1 MPIYFSKVRKLK
13 LEISD
18 DVSLVWLKQESKLEF
33 QFA

>member
-1 MPIYFSKVRKLK
+1 MPIYLSKMRKLK